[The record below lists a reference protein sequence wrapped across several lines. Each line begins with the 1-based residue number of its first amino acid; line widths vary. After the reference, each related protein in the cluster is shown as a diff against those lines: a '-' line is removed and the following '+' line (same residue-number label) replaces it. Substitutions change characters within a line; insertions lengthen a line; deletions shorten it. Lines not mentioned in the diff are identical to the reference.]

1 MDKTDDTPAGSTEPL
16 SWKSL
21 LVAKYRDHKRTV
33 HWLVVS
39 LVTLVVVVKWRAR
52 LSTLFKVVVDSQAQT
67 AAGTATGRV
76 QASGAR
82 AWSSMHTAR
91 QYRVTGR

>member
-1 MDKTDDTPAGSTEPL
+1 MGETDDTPPGSEPL

-52 LSTLFKVVVDSQAQT
+52 LSTLFKAVLDSQAQT
-67 AAGTATGRV
+67 AAGYATGADLELLSRP
-76 QASGAR
+76 
-82 AWSSMHTAR
+82 
-91 QYRVTGR
+91 GRGL